1 MSGNEGQELEVK
13 FYLSDLSAFQEGL
26 EISGGHVLQARLHEV
41 NLRFDTPD
49 SELTRTYQVL
59 RLRQDKIARLT
70 YKGPG
75 EVVGGVRS
83 RREIEFSVGDFSEA
97 RSFLEALG
105 YQVSLMYEKFRAT
118 YELDGVEVTLDEMPY
133 GTFAELE
140 GPDAASIQTLAGKLG
155 VQWEARIVESYTF
168 LFERLRGVLGFTF
181 RDLSFENFAGIE
193 VTPEALQVRPADQK

>member
-75 EVVGGVRS
+75 EIVGGVRS

-118 YELDGVEVTLDEMPY
+118 YELGGVEITLDEMPY

-168 LFERLRGVLGFTF
+168 LFERLRGVLDFTF

-193 VTPEALQVRPADQK
+193 VTPEALGVRPADQK

>member
-1 MSGNEGQELEVK
+1 MTGNEGQELEVK
-13 FYLSDLSAFQEGL
+13 FYLSDLSAFQKRL

-41 NLRFDTPD
+41 NLRFDTPGGD
-49 SELTRTYQVL
+49 LTRTYQVL